1 MLLRNCM
8 AKVLVVDDDSHFR
21 EILERIILRSYTY
34 SVKAVSTEE
43 EAWKETADGAC
54 DLVVLDLYIDGR
66 KSWDTLKKIRGLS
79 FPPVVIVIS
88 CESTKENADYA
99 RALGAFDFVPKPIDF
114 ACFKATVD
122 AALGWKPDARP
133 ARRIGDGTERIGGL
147 EEMRV
152 LIVAGET
159 PERKG
164 ISDPLKQAGFRT
176 TEGED
181 GTSALEIIRNVPVD
195 AVLVGFQGNRELA
208 AETCRTIR
216 GGAEAFRRLPVIAV
230 TDSGTETILLS
241 LKAGAD
247 DFVAVPFDP
256 RIFAGKVEAHVRLR
270 KEYDLRMEE
279 VVALC
284 VKDALTG
291 SYNHAYFKSR
301 LNEEF
306 HRSQRYRRNLA
317 LAILGLD
324 NLEKVRADFG
334 TPAGNRI
341 LAEASQVI
349 RSAIRKSDIAARSGD
364 AEFALILPEATSARI
379 LAKAEIVRSKVQE
392 RISVFDDRRTE
403 ITCSMGIA
411 SMEIRSPGTTTP
423 GQVKTAEDLLGMASM
438 ALTRARGSGS
448 GQVEVFGNV

>member
-1 MLLRNCM
+1 ME
-8 AKVLVVDDDSHFR
+8 KVLLVDDDSHFR
-21 EILERIILRSYTY
+21 GILERIILRSYTY
-34 SVKAVSTEE
+34 SVKAVSTEA
-43 EAWKETADGAC
+43 EAWEELADAGF

-66 KSWDTLKKIRGLS
+66 KSWDTLRRIRGLS
-79 FPPVVIVIS
+79 SPPAVIVIS

-99 RALGAFDFVPKPIDF
+99 RTLGAFDFVSKPIDF
-114 ACFKATVD
+114 ARFKATVD
-122 AALGWKPDARP
+122 AALGWTLDAWP
-133 ARRIGDGTERIGGL
+133 SRRIGDGAERIGGV

-164 ISDPLKQAGFRT
+164 IADPLEQAGFRT
-176 TEGED
+176 IEGED
-181 GTSALEIIRNVPVD
+181 GMAALERVLKEPVD

-256 RIFAGKVEAHVRLR
+256 RILAGKVEAHVRLR
-270 KEYDLRMEE
+270 REYDLRMEE
-279 VVALC
+279 IVALC

-324 NLEKVRADFG
+324 NLEKVKADLG
-334 TPAGNRI
+334 APAGNRI

-349 RSAIRKSDIAARSGD
+349 HSVIRRSDIAARSGD

-379 LAKAEIVRSKVQE
+379 LAKTDAVRSKVQE
-392 RISVFDDRRTE
+392 RISIVDGRKTGVV
-403 ITCSMGIA
+403 CSVGIA
-411 SMEIRSPGTTTP
+411 SMEIVPPAGSKPD
-423 GQVKTAEDLLGMASM
+423 QVKSAEDLWGMANM